1 MTREVAS
8 LTSGALVPPE
18 ARGGGHGRFGEAAV
32 VEVAPGK
39 YLFALLPG
47 SMDTAPELDAAHV
60 FFPGQPP
67 AETDAKFA
75 TLRESRQIPANL
87 YPMLVTF
94 GDINVPA
101 SVKLVDPKNLAASF
115 GPGYRLKDMTL
126 EITDEAMTEGR
137 VESVLTWL
145 AALEDRVK
153 PTNKKYENELN
164 AEEKLYASNFKDLR

>member
-1 MTREVAS
+1 
-8 LTSGALVPPE
+8 
-18 ARGGGHGRFGEAAV
+18 
-32 VEVAPGK
+32 
-39 YLFALLPG
+39 
-47 SMDTAPELDAAHV
+47 
-60 FFPGQPP
+60 
-67 AETDAKFA
+67 
-75 TLRESRQIPANL
+75 
-87 YPMLVTF
+87 MLVTF